1 MGREQATPSRRAVL
15 RIQADGSDATRL
27 TFRALDAYGNQRPYV
42 PGDVTLTLAGPA
54 TLVGDNPFPF
64 GSYGGVGGSFAR
76 SAPGRTGP
84 VGHGHGGTL
93 LARARHRPADRH
105 ARARPHLPLTSALG
119 WLRFSGIPD
128 G

>member
-1 MGREQATPSRRAVL
+1 MGDLPMGREQATPSRRAVL

-27 TFRALDAYGNQRPYV
+27 TFRALDAYGNQRPYA

-84 VGHGHGGTL
+84 VTVTVTAEHSSLG
-93 LARARHRPADRH
+93 RATVR
-105 ARARPHLPLTSALG
+105 LTVTSALG
-119 WLRFSGIPD
+119 RTFL
-128 G
+128 

>member
-64 GSYGGVGGSFAR
+64 GSSGGVGGSFAR
-76 SAPGRTGP
+76 SAPGRTGL
-84 VGHGHGGTL
+84 VTVTAEHSSLG
-93 LARARHRPADRH
+93 RATVR
-105 ARARPHLPLTSALG
+105 LTVTSALG
-119 WLRFSGIPD
+119 RTFL
-128 G
+128 